1 MDIAILVLTASV
13 IMLLVAIF
21 VLLILKNK
29 GRNGNVEELL
39 SDNNDKLKKDIVDDI
54 AQKYNTANS
63 SMLDELSRNNT
74 YLNTTLTHAI
84 SENNTHLTQTISI
97 NNGELNKTLD
107 SFRETQEKKF
117 ISLEKKIY
125 DKLENIQKEMTQALS
140 NQKNDNIQSNADI
153 RETLTNQL
161 NNIKTENIN
170 SNTKIK
176 ETLSARLDSI
186 DKEIAKELDK
196 IRTEN
201 QTKLNEMRDMV
212 DNKMQETLN
221 ARINE
226 SFKLISEQLMAVS
239 KGLGEMTNLTT
250 GVNNLNRIM
259 SNVKTR
265 GIMGEVFLENLLE
278 QILTAEQYEK
288 QLILKGRE
296 AVDFAIVLPGK
307 KEDEKVYLPIDAKF
321 PISDYQELVDA
332 SESYDKTKVDAARK
346 NLFKRIK
353 EEAKSISDKYI
364 IVPKTTNFAIMY
376 LATEGLFAEVVKDT
390 KLLDEL
396 QNNYKVV
403 ISGPTT
409 ITALLNSLQLGFKT
423 LQIQKNSTEVWK
435 ALSKFKTE
443 FQKFAD
449 SLEKV
454 EKQANTV
461 VKTIEETS
469 KKTKSIEKVLNK
481 LDKIDYDPQEIGL
494 LGGVSNG
501 EELSDN

>member
-1 MDIAILVLTASV
+1 MDIAILVLTACV

-29 GRNGNVEELL
+29 GRNGNVGELL

-63 SMLDELSRNNT
+63 NMLDELSRNNT
-74 YLNTTLTHAI
+74 SLNTTLIHAI

-117 ISLEKKIY
+117 ISLENKIY

-153 RETLTNQL
+153 RETLNNQL

-278 QILTAEQYEK
+278 QILTTEQYEK

-307 KEDEKVYLPIDAKF
+307 KEDENVYLPIDAKF

-332 SESYDKTKVDAARK
+332 SESYDKAKVDAARK

>member
-1 MDIAILVLTASV
+1 
-13 IMLLVAIF
+13 ML
-21 VLLILKNK
+21 
-29 GRNGNVEELL
+29 
-39 SDNNDKLKKDIVDDI
+39 
-54 AQKYNTANS
+54 
-63 SMLDELSRNNT
+63 
-74 YLNTTLTHAI
+74 
-84 SENNTHLTQTISI
+84 
-97 NNGELNKTLD
+97 
-107 SFRETQEKKF
+107 FR
-117 ISLEKKIY
+117 S
-125 DKLENIQKEMTQALS
+125 
-140 NQKNDNIQSNADI
+140 
-153 RETLTNQL
+153 NQL

-176 ETLSARLDSI
+176 DTLSARLDII

-201 QTKLNEMRDMV
+201 QSKLNEMRDMV

-278 QILTAEQYEK
+278 QILTSEQYQK

-332 SESYDKTKVDAARK
+332 SESYDKAKVDAARK

-364 IVPKTTNFAIMY
+364 IVPKT
-376 LATEGLFAEVVKDT
+376 
-390 KLLDEL
+390 
-396 QNNYKVV
+396 
-403 ISGPTT
+403 
-409 ITALLNSLQLGFKT
+409 
-423 LQIQKNSTEVWK
+423 
-435 ALSKFKTE
+435 
-443 FQKFAD
+443 
-449 SLEKV
+449 
-454 EKQANTV
+454 
-461 VKTIEETS
+461 
-469 KKTKSIEKVLNK
+469 
-481 LDKIDYDPQEIGL
+481 KIGRAH
-494 LGGVSNG
+494 V
-501 EELSDN
+501 

>member
-1 MDIAILVLTASV
+1 MDIAILVLTACV

-29 GRNGNVEELL
+29 GRNGNVGELL
-39 SDNNDKLKKDIVDDI
+39 SDSNDKLKKDIVDDI

-74 YLNTTLTHAI
+74 SLNTTLTHAI
-84 SENNTHLTQTISI
+84 SENNTHLTKTISI

-107 SFRETQEKKF
+107 AFREEQQRKF
-117 ISLEKKIY
+117 NSLET
-125 DKLENIQKEMTQALS
+125 KLAEKIQKVYEEMINALH

-176 ETLSARLDSI
+176 DTLSARLDNI

-201 QTKLNEMRDMV
+201 QSKLNEMRDMV

-278 QILTAEQYEK
+278 QILTSEQYQK

-332 SESYDKTKVDAARK
+332 SESYDKAKVDAARK

-501 EELSDN
+501 EELADN

>member
-1 MDIAILVLTASV
+1 MDIAILVLTACV

-29 GRNGNVEELL
+29 GRSGNVEELL

-74 YLNTTLTHAI
+74 SLNTTLTHAI

-97 NNGELNKTLD
+97 NNSELNKTLD

-117 ISLEKKIY
+117 ISLENKIY
-125 DKLENIQKEMTQALS
+125 DKLENIQKEMAHALS

-307 KEDEKVYLPIDAKF
+307 KEDENVYLPIDAKF

-332 SESYDKTKVDAARK
+332 SESYDKAKVDAARK